1 MCSKLTRCL
10 YFQPWTYSVWAI
22 LCSCR
27 LARQQNNAH
36 IWDPQLTIQA
46 CGCSMRNLF
55 IIVSIFERQYLL
67 NFKFNPN
74 ILNIERVHASNDKS
88 ELIIFLQRQWMV
100 SIDAFLL
107 FLAEICDK
115 GLWRGEQFLQRLLPC
130 KHAPNEVY
138 TIDLIKANKKDNRIR
153 LLQGFSNIKRMT
165 FEEFLFFK
173 FLYFQT
179 LVNLAR
185 LETS

>member
-1 MCSKLTRCL
+1 ML
-10 YFQPWTYSVWAI
+10 
-22 LCSCR
+22 
-27 LARQQNNAH
+27 
-36 IWDPQLTIQA
+36 
-46 CGCSMRNLF
+46 
-55 IIVSIFERQYLL
+55 
-67 NFKFNPN
+67 
-74 ILNIERVHASNDKS
+74 
-88 ELIIFLQRQWMV
+88 
-100 SIDAFLL
+100 
-107 FLAEICDK
+107 
-115 GLWRGEQFLQRLLPC
+115 
-130 KHAPNEVY
+130 PNEVY

>member
-1 MCSKLTRCL
+1 MGN
-10 YFQPWTYSVWAI
+10 FM
-22 LCSCR
+22 
-27 LARQQNNAH
+27 
-36 IWDPQLTIQA
+36 QLPAGKTAEQCPYLGSSIDNSSLWVLHA
-46 CGCSMRNLF
+46 KF
-55 IIVSIFERQYLL
+55 INVSIFERQYLL